1 MGTAKSTSLRVRLD
15 IQGSLFYLD
24 RNAVGRVVTSHSG
37 EEGVPVLLIG
47 RALSD
52 HHSRLL
58 ICIQG
63 ALLLLI
69 LVRAGRWVDQRKRH
83 QIGVGL
89 ID

>member
-1 MGTAKSTSLRVRLD
+1 MSVRVH
-15 IQGSLFYLD
+15 IHGSQLYLD
-24 RNAVGRVVTSHSG
+24 RNAVGRFVTSHSG

-52 HHSRLL
+52 HHSGLL

-63 ALLLLI
+63 ALLLLV